1 MATPVDKKHFLI
13 LVIEEKQASPEEQEA
28 RISVEKLGIQARH
41 DATYREVWLELLAP
55 LTRIQIRE
63 LFKMKDEMGRI
74 CDFYESE

>member
-1 MATPVDKKHFLI
+1 MNTVDNKHYLI
-13 LVIEEKQASPEEQEA
+13 LVLEEKHASPEEQEA

-55 LTRIQIRE
+55 LSQVQIRE

-74 CDFYESE
+74 CDFYERE